1 MVKKSACNAED
12 LDSIP
17 ESGRSPGGE
26 NGYQLQNSCLDKSM
40 DRGAQWAIV
49 HAVTKNWTQ
58 LSLTYT
64 HTHRPMAAWSRHLN
78 QRKQV
83 SLPGFLTHKN
93 GDNSCVLFL
102 ATKFQWN
109 LLLSHRQLIHYYKST
124 GSRKRKKFSYQL
136 ERGIRYLN
144 LKQDSGDT
152 NREGKQALR
161 ISEITKVSTPS
172 WKICTEYK
180 RHA

>member
-17 ESGRSPGGE
+17 ESGRSPGEE
-26 NGYQLQNSCLDKSM
+26 NGYPLQNSCLDNSM
-40 DRGAQWAIV
+40 GRGAQQATV
-49 HAVTKNWTQ
+49 HAVTKSWTQ
-58 LSLTYT
+58 LSLTHT
-64 HTHRPMAAWSRHLN
+64 HIHTHRSMAAWSRHLN

-109 LLLSHRQLIHYYKST
+109 LLLSHRQLIHYYKSN
-124 GSRKRKKFSYQL
+124 GSRKRKKVFLLARERHKVFEPETGFRGYKQSGKTSSKDIRDHKGQHIFL
-136 ERGIRYLN
+136 EN
-144 LKQDSGDT
+144 LH
-152 NREGKQALR
+152 R
-161 ISEITKVSTPS
+161 V
-172 WKICTEYK
+172 
-180 RHA
+180 